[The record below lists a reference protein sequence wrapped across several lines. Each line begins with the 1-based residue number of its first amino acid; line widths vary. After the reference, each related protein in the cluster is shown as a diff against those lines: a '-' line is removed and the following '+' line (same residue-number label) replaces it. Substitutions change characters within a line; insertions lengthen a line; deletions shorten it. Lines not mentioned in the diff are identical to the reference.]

1 MIGPVH
7 PEMQRELQ
15 HDRRQDIDR
24 ALQGC
29 RRVVRR
35 RRGER

>member
-7 PEMQRELQ
+7 PEMLRELQ

-24 ALQGC
+24 ALRGC
-29 RRVVRR
+29 RRAER
-35 RRGER
+35 RRGERR